1 MVSGW
6 LTIVNEAPSRPNT
19 VIEKMPRRMK
29 PMCATDEYAITRFA
43 SLCIAA
49 TIEP

>member
-1 MVSGW
+1 MSGW
-6 LTIVNEAPSRPNT
+6 LTIVNAAPSNPKI
-19 VIEKMPRRMK
+19 VSEKIPSRMK